1 MAVQSISERR
11 DTAFLG
17 HPVGLGWLSATEFWE
32 RFSYYGM
39 ATLLVLYMTHSLL
52 LPGHV
57 EHVLGFATYR
67 HIVEGVLGPLSPVA
81 LASMTYGL
89 YSAIV
94 YLTPIA
100 GGFLAERVMGR
111 TPAITLGA
119 CLMALGHFLMT
130 FDATFMLALLCLLS
144 GVGFFKG
151 NIVTQVG
158 DLYGRDDPRRADA
171 FQIYFLGIQI
181 AVIASPIICGFL
193 AQHYGWHWGFAVA
206 GIGMLIGL
214 TIYLLGRPNFPPEPL
229 EQRKSDTEVRRPLS
243 RESRISIGVL
253 IAIIPV
259 LALATV
265 GNQQIFNSYLVWG
278 EKAFNLTFLGF
289 AMPVEWLVSLD
300 SIISTVTM
308 VLVIIFWR
316 WWATRWTEPN
326 ELTKI
331 ILGISLSALGP
342 LALAAAAASAVGG
355 HHASLAWAIAF
366 HLLNDFGFANV
377 FPVGLALYTRAS
389 PKGYAGIMVPLYY
402 INLFMGNLLVGWL
415 GGLLEKCRH
424 RRSGC
429 SIRHS
434 SRPRPQSCWW
444 CVPLP
449 VTRWPRLMTTD
460 IHRTPSR
467 WLSPKDA
474 PRRCPG
480 LWPHRP
486 HWRKRWSKVRRRSPD
501 FCPNDD
507 RVRGP
512 KGPFPPCGPRT
523 RPLYTPLAR

>member
-1 MAVQSISERR
+1 MTVQSIAARR
-11 DTAFLG
+11 DKAFLG
-17 HPVGLGWLSATEFWE
+17 HPTGLGWLSATEFWE

-67 HIVEGVLGPLSPVA
+67 HVLESILGPLSPVA

-100 GGFLAERVMGR
+100 GGFMAETFMGR

-119 CLMALGHFLMT
+119 SLMALGHFLMT
-130 FDATFMLALLCLLS
+130 FDATFMLALLCLLT

-171 FQIYFLGIQI
+171 FQIYFIGIQL
-181 AVIASPIICGFL
+181 AVIGSPLVCGFL
-193 AQHYGWHWGFAVA
+193 AQHYGAHWGFAVA
-206 GIGMLIGL
+206 GVGMLIGL
-214 TIYLLGRPNFPPEPL
+214 TIYLLGRPTFPMERLRQQKAGVEARQPL
-229 EQRKSDTEVRRPLS
+229 TAKGF
-243 RESRISIGVL
+243 ISICVL

-278 EKAFNLTFLGF
+278 EKAFNLTILGF
-289 AMPVEWLVSLD
+289 TLPVQSLVSLD

-331 ILGISLSALGP
+331 IIGVALSATGP
-342 LALAAAAASAVGG
+342 LALAAAAASAVNG
-355 HHASLAWAIAF
+355 HHASLGWAIAF

-402 INLFMGNLLVGWL
+402 INLFLGNLLVGWL
-415 GGLLEKCRH
+415 GGLLEKMPAT
-424 RRSGC
+424 SF
-429 SIRHS
+429 
-434 SRPRPQSCWW
+434 
-444 CVPLP
+444 
-449 VTRWPRLMTTD
+449 
-460 IHRTPSR
+460 
-467 WLSPKDA
+467 WLLHAGIIATSAAILFAVRIVAGHTLAPDYDHAPDA
-474 PRRCPG
+474 
-480 LWPHRP
+480 
-486 HWRKRWSKVRRRSPD
+486 D
-501 FCPNDD
+501 ADAA
-507 RVRGP
+507 
-512 KGPFPPCGPRT
+512 
-523 RPLYTPLAR
+523 AR